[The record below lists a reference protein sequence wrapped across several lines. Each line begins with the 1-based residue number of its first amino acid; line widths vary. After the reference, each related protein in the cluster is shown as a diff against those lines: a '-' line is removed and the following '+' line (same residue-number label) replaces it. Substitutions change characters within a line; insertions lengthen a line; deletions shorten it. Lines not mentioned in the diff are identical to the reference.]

1 MDTYQSMR
9 VFAKVA
15 EAESFAEAARR
26 LRMSPPMVT
35 RHIRNL
41 EERVGAR
48 LINRTTHRFS
58 LTEAGAMYHERC
70 VRLLS
75 DLEEAEDVT
84 GTLNRLPHGR
94 LRISAPVD
102 FGRLEVW
109 PIVRD
114 FMRRYPDIQI
124 SMALTNRQ
132 VDLVEEGI
140 DLAIRI
146 SRGPLDG
153 SLVARKLATSQL
165 VVCASPAYWR
175 RCGKPKVPED
185 LLGHKCLLYGSQ
197 PWHARWQFNRGNEER
212 YVEVAGFLQTD
223 QLSLLSQAAVE
234 GEGAVMQPTFSVWR
248 ELGAGKLKTALDDW
262 TAGAV
267 GIYVVFPSRRFLA
280 AKTRLFI
287 DQLTSRFRNDPDQDV
302 WSSGAR
308 PASKRQRSVKHRTRA
323 RR

>member
-1 MDTYQSMR
+1 MDTFQSMR

-15 EAESFAEAARR
+15 EAESFAEAARQF
-26 LRMSPPMVT
+26 RMSPPMVS

-41 EERVGAR
+41 EERIGAR
-48 LINRTTHRFS
+48 LINRTTHHVS
-58 LTEAGAMYHERC
+58 LTEAGALYHERC

-75 DLEEAEDVT
+75 DLEEAEDIA

-94 LRISAPVD
+94 LRVSAPVD
-102 FGRLEVW
+102 FGRLELW
-109 PIVRD
+109 PIMRD

-124 SMALTNRQ
+124 NMALTNRQ

-165 VVCASPAYWR
+165 VVCASPDYWR
-175 RCGKPKVPED
+175 RCGMPKAPED
-185 LLGHKCLLYGSQ
+185 LSGHKCLLYGSQ
-197 PWHARWQFNRGNEER
+197 PWHAGWEFRRESEKR
-212 YVEVAGFLQTD
+212 YIEVAGFLQTD

-234 GEGAVMQPTFSVWR
+234 GEGVVMQPSYCVWR
-248 ELGAGKLKTALDDW
+248 ELCSGKLQRALADW
-262 TAGAV
+262 DAGGV
-267 GIYVVFPSRRFLA
+267 GIYVVFPSRRLLA

-287 DQLTSRFRNDPDQDV
+287 DRLASAFRNDPDRDV
-302 WSSGAR
+302 WVRRAQPKAKR
-308 PASKRQRSVKHRTRA
+308 PRRSK
-323 RR
+323 